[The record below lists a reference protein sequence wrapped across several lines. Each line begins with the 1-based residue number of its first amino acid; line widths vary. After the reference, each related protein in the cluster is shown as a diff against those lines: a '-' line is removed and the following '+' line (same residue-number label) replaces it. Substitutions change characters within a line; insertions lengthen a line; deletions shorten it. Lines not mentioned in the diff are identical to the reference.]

1 MRILEH
7 IVTPAEDGQ
16 RVKHLLR
23 SRWQLS
29 TTLLK
34 HLKWNG
40 GILLNGRSVP
50 VNTPAHTGDVLTAD
64 VSDPPGSNEHICPV
78 DFPLDILYEDEDLLV
93 LNKPAGIAIHS
104 AALTEETVTVAGS
117 VVHYLGQDSFHC
129 VNRLDRGTTGAMAV
143 AKTGYMHARCM
154 ALLHSGD
161 FYREY
166 RGICLGRPEPPAGEI
181 TLPIGRDPA
190 SVLRRKIDPDGLP
203 SRTTYETLSSGE
215 DLSLLRLLPATGR
228 THQLRVH
235 LAAIGHPL
243 AGDWLYG
250 TEDRALIARPAL
262 HSYILHL
269 RQPLSGAMNTIRFA
283 APDDAAALLRIYAQ
297 YIETPITFEYTLPSE
312 EEFARRIRDIQA
324 VYPYLVYIEDGEV
337 LGYAYA
343 HRFQERAAY
352 QWGAEL
358 SVYLDRGCVSHGI
371 GSQLYTLLLELL
383 RLQNVRTAYAL
394 VTLPNTKSEA
404 LHRHFGFKLCGVWHS
419 SGFKNGRWYDMGSFE
434 KQLLPYDSS
443 PAPLRPLSDLPQE
456 DVQALLERACA
467 AHILPKNSRI

>member
-1 MRILEH
+1 
-7 IVTPAEDGQ
+7 
-16 RVKHLLR
+16 
-23 SRWQLS
+23 
-29 TTLLK
+29 
-34 HLKWNG
+34 
-40 GILLNGRSVP
+40 
-50 VNTPAHTGDVLTAD
+50 
-64 VSDPPGSNEHICPV
+64 
-78 DFPLDILYEDEDLLV
+78 
-93 LNKPAGIAIHS
+93 
-104 AALTEETVTVAGS
+104 
-117 VVHYLGQDSFHC
+117 
-129 VNRLDRGTTGAMAV
+129 
-143 AKTGYMHARCM
+143 
-154 ALLHSGD
+154 
-161 FYREY
+161 
-166 RGICLGRPEPPAGEI
+166 
-181 TLPIGRDPA
+181 
-190 SVLRRKIDPDGLP
+190 
-203 SRTTYETLSSGE
+203 
-215 DLSLLRLLPATGR
+215 
-228 THQLRVH
+228 
-235 LAAIGHPL
+235 
-243 AGDWLYG
+243 
-250 TEDRALIARPAL
+250 
-262 HSYILHL
+262 
-269 RQPLSGAMNTIRFA
+269 MNTIRFA

-467 AHILPKNSRI
+467 AHISPKNSRI